1 MIYYSLKITPASV
14 EYVEAKE
21 LPRNRCSTL
30 ASAAVVLSMFI
41 RIA

>member
-1 MIYYSLKITPASV
+1 MIYYSLKITPVSA

-21 LPRNRCSTL
+21 LQRNRFSTL
-30 ASAAVVLSMFI
+30 ASAAVVLNMFI